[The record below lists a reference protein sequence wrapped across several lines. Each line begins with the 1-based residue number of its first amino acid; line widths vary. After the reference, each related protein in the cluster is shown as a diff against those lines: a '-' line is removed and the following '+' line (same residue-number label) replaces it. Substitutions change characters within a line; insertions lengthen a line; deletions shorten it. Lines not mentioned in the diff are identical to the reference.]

1 MIPPKEDVPRG
12 RPPSGGIVERAPFYG
27 WARKAVYGGGG
38 VPGRL
43 ARGALAPL
51 SWAWGVAAER
61 RLAPR
66 PGLRPRRLPAPAISV
81 GNVTLGGGG
90 KTSLVEW
97 IVRRGAPAGTAVAV
111 LTRGYGRAETEPRAL
126 GPGAAALPIA
136 EVGDEPA
143 LLARAGAW
151 IGIAADRFV
160 AAGAV
165 LELGAEPGLFVLDD
179 GLQHRSVP
187 RALDLVVFTAADLLA
202 PARCVPAGPL
212 RQRPGW
218 RPPAAAW
225 VVVDED
231 PRAREWPGGSIG
243 RAYSGWW
250 EELPGTAADWVDAGT
265 VPLAAWRE
273 GEDARFDP
281 GGRPVVAFAGV
292 ARPESVADSA
302 RRAGVELAGLVA
314 FPDHHPYSGRE
325 IAALLAAHP
334 GAAFLTT
341 EKDAVKCDPAWF
353 GEAPAGVLRRRM
365 EPRDGILLARLIAEA
380 MGR

>member
-1 MIPPKEDVPRG
+1 
-12 RPPSGGIVERAPFYG
+12 
-27 WARKAVYGGGG
+27 
-38 VPGRL
+38 
-43 ARGALAPL
+43 
-51 SWAWGVAAER
+51 
-61 RLAPR
+61 
-66 PGLRPRRLPAPAISV
+66 
-81 GNVTLGGGG
+81 VTLGGGG

-111 LTRGYGRAETEPRAL
+111 LSRGYGRAGSEPRAL
-126 GPGAAALPIA
+126 GPGAAALPVA
-136 EVGDEPA
+136 EIGDEPA

-165 LELGAEPGLFVLDD
+165 LELGATPGLFVLDD
-179 GLQHRSVP
+179 GLQNRSVP

-212 RQRPGW
+212 RQRPRW

-225 VVVDED
+225 VVAGTD
-231 PRAREWPGGSIG
+231 PRDREWPAGSIG

-250 EELPGTAADWVDAGT
+250 EELPGTGADWVDAGT

-273 GEDARFDP
+273 GDEARFDP
-281 GGRPVVAFAGV
+281 GGRPVMALAGV
-292 ARPESVADSA
+292 GRPDSVPDSA
-302 RRAGVELAGLVA
+302 RRAGIELAGLVA
-314 FPDHHPYSGRE
+314 FPDHHPYSRDE
-325 IAALLAAHP
+325 IAALVDAHP
-334 GAAFLTT
+334 GAAFVLT

-353 GEAPAGVLRRRM
+353 GSAPAGVLRRRM
-365 EPRDGILLARLIAEA
+365 EPRDGALLAGLIAEA